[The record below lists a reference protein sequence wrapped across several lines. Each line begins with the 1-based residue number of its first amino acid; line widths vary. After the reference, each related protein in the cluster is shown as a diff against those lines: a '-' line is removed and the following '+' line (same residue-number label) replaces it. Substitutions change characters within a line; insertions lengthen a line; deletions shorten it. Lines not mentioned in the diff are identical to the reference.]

1 MYDDFLM
8 TFMEDFEILEAQHAS
23 IQRDVTRELI
33 DLNVDAPGIAARNLV
48 SEKIATENTIA
59 AQ

>member
-1 MYDDFLM
+1 M